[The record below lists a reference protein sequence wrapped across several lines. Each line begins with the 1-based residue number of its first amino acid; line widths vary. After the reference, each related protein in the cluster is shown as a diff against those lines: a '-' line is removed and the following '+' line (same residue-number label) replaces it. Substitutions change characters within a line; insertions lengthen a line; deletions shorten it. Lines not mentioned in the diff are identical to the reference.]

1 MTNLVKKS
9 IDIEKVLEK
18 PHQSCWERLM
28 AWGLSKPAIATIFVS
43 ITGRFGKANAFEE
56 GLFGYV
62 FAPVNETFLDIR
74 KVIVIPVFFLILIC
88 ALLALFKKI
97 SWFFV
102 WCILSWLGFLMVAG
116 IIIDSLVDRFVP
128 INLAFIMV
136 GILLFFL
143 PLLISLIQYK
153 HKKIEKKLLK
163 KRFLIWIALLCALS
177 VSLIIFVYYSE

>member
-62 FAPVNETFLDIR
+62 FAPVNESLNIR
-74 KVIVIPVFFLILIC
+74 KYIVITVFFLILIC

-102 WCILSWLGFLMVAG
+102 WCILSWLAFLMVAG
-116 IIIDSLVDRFVP
+116 IIIDSLVVRLVP
-128 INLAFIMV
+128 IDLPLW
-136 GILLFFL
+136 ILLFFL

-163 KRFLIWIALLCALS
+163 KRFLIWIAPSCALFLFL
-177 VSLIIFVYYSE
+177 LIILLIIYLE